1 MGKRSN
7 IRKVPTASRPVPE
20 TLCMAWD
27 PWTEE
32 SDNGTE
38 TIAEFGSF

>member
-27 PWTEE
+27 P
-32 SDNGTE
+32 
-38 TIAEFGSF
+38 